1 MGRGGE
7 KTKNIKSP
15 TITEFMKAQ
24 NQAYF
29 NNEKLKFYNFIPDI
43 EKEYN
48 VNYPPTAEPMGWAS
62 GFIEC
67 ALLLTSNF
75 LSTFVLDSPC
85 PNIFKP
91 SFRIFLLAFT
101 SLSCTTPQDLQV
113 HSLSE
118 SVNS

>member
-48 VNYPPTAEPMGWAS
+48 VNYPPTLKRWDGLRAS
-62 GFIEC
+62 TDVPPE
-67 ALLLTSNF
+67 
-75 LSTFVLDSPC
+75 
-85 PNIFKP
+85 
-91 SFRIFLLAFT
+91 
-101 SLSCTTPQDLQV
+101 
-113 HSLSE
+113 
-118 SVNS
+118 